1 MLYAFI
7 IFLVGLIIIT
17 IGAELLLKGA
27 STIAALLG
35 IKPIVIGLTVVSIGT
50 SLPELA
56 VGITAVHEGT
66 SDIAIG
72 NIAGTNLVNLLF
84 ILGLSAAIRP
94 LPLHIKAIKF
104 EMMVM
109 IFAAFL
115 LLLLS
120 LDGVL
125 SYYDGLVM
133 LLCGIAYVILTINMS
148 KAEPQEI
155 KNEYEEEYALSNN
168 TAKKNTSKWIINS
181 VLLMLGI
188 TGTIIGADYLVAGAS
203 AIARTIGM
211 SDAVIGLTI
220 VAIGTSAP
228 ELVTTIIATI
238 KNDRDVAI
246 GNLLGSSITNVLII
260 LGATNVLTGKD
271 MLVQNDI
278 LWFDLPIAA
287 LVAVVCYPIFRS
299 GHRVSRV
306 EGALFVLLYITYM
319 IYILNYRS

>member
-7 IFLVGLIIIT
+7 IFLVGLVIIT
-17 IGAELLLKGA
+17 VGAELLLKGA

-56 VGITAVHEGT
+56 VGITAVHDGT
-66 SDIAIG
+66 TDIAIG

-94 LPLHIKAIKF
+94 LPLNIKAIKF
-104 EMMVM
+104 EMLVM

-115 LLLLS
+115 LLFLS

-125 SYYDGLVM
+125 SFYDGLAM
-133 LLCGIAYVILTINMS
+133 LLCGIAYIFLTIKLS
-148 KAEPQEI
+148 KEEPQEI
-155 KNEYEEEYALSNN
+155 KKEYEEEYALTTN
-168 TAKKNTSKWIINS
+168 TGKKNTKQWVINS
-181 VLLMLGI
+181 ILLILGI
-188 TGTIIGADYLVAGAS
+188 TGTIMGAEYLVEGAS
-203 AIARTIGM
+203 AIARQLGM

-228 ELVTTIIATI
+228 ELATTVIATI

-260 LGATNVLTGKD
+260 LSATNVFTGQD

-287 LVAVVCYPIFRS
+287 LVAVVCYPVFRS
-299 GHRVSRV
+299 GHRVSRL
-306 EGALFVLLYITYM
+306 EGSIFVMLYLTYI
-319 IYILNYRS
+319 IYILYCR